1 MTIKS
6 RRKKIVH
13 ILEQSIGPITG
24 TEIATACQVSRQVI
38 VQDIA
43 LLKAQG
49 VHVISTTEGYMI
61 YTVDQSTYKRV
72 IAMNHDVSQ
81 IEDELSTIIDL
92 GGEILDVIVTHPVY
106 GEISAN
112 LMLKSKKHLQAFMKK
127 LKAEKFVPLLQLT
140 QGIHYHTIQ
149 ASDETILEDIESAL
163 REKGY
168 LFEM

>member
-1 MTIKS
+1 MELST
-6 RRKKIVH
+6 RRKRIVKL
-13 ILEQSIGPITG
+13 LEQSNGPITG
-24 TEIATACQVSRQVI
+24 TELALACQVSRQVI

-49 VHVISTTEGYMI
+49 VHVISTSEGYMI

-72 IAMNHDVSQ
+72 VAVSHDRSD

-92 GGEILDVIVTHPVY
+92 GGEVLDVIVTHPVY

-112 LMLKSKKHLQAFMKK
+112 IMLKSRKNLQAFMKK
-127 LKAEKFVPLLQLT
+127 LKDEGFVPLLQLT

-149 ASDETILEDIESAL
+149 ASDEMILDEIEEAL
-163 REKGY
+163 SEKGY
-168 LFEM
+168 LHT